1 MSPRIA
7 LLAAFIIGIM
17 CYGGAARSASAPA
30 DMLPLAAIKS
40 SGVAWKEGENYEVLA
55 PPSAPTP
62 ASGKVEILE
71 FFQYGCPHC
80 YTMEPHMVLWKRMY
94 GNLATVTRVPV
105 TFRPLLRSLARLY
118 YTLEAVGRIDAP
130 HGFERVVE
138 PRKRAQQRAERD
150 GHTRNRCEI
159 SVHALPQHHM
169 RLHGVTVRTPIL
181 EELED
186 LHFARRRRRGGRR
199 REDFVVLAFFPCDAG
214 RLDRRERQHVRRR
227 ARAARRASVTHDAD
241 NECSEQS
248 DSGAH
253 SHTSLYC

>member
-130 HGFERVVE
+130 GRQDAHHEVFDRLL
-138 PRKRAQQRAERD
+138 RD
-150 GHTRNRCEI
+150 GTRLMSENEEENFKLQLDFATSMGIDSGEFTKAYRSAAVEQK
-159 SVHALPQHHM
+159 VKHA
-169 RLHGVTVRTPIL
+169 
-181 EELED
+181 EELGMTYRIASTPMFVIGGKYKTDIREAGDEYRLTHLLTD
-186 LHFARRRRRGGRR
+186 LS
-199 REDFVVLAFFPCDAG
+199 L
-214 RLDRRERQHVRRR
+214 
-227 ARAARRASVTHDAD
+227 
-241 NECSEQS
+241 QS
-248 DSGAH
+248 MSR
-253 SHTSLYC
+253 